1 MRTVRSRLSKRQI
14 VFLHTLK
21 SKNNLSEEDYRYLL
35 KEGAGVC
42 SSTELD
48 QEGLNQVLD
57 LLEQLGFDVGDR
69 KKPTKKYCYRKGM
82 ATPPQLKYI
91 EDMARRIFT
100 QGGRQAFD
108 HWLENYFKVSHPQ
121 FLTAGTAQRAI
132 EALKGMDQRGYKAG
146 SCE

>member
-1 MRTVRSRLSKRQI
+1 MSGIER
-14 VFLHTLK
+14 
-21 SKNNLSEEDYRYLL
+21 
-35 KEGAGVC
+35 
-42 SSTELD
+42 
-48 QEGLNQVLD
+48 NQPD
-57 LLEQLGFDVGDR
+57 NTAIG
-69 KKPTKKYCYRKGM
+69 KGWRH
-82 ATPPQLKYI
+82 PPQLKYI
-91 EDMARRIFT
+91 EDMAKRIFA

>member
-48 QEGLNQVLD
+48 QDGLNQVLD
-57 LLEQLGFDVGDR
+57 LLEQIGLDVGDR
-69 KKPTKKYCYRKGM
+69 KKPTRQYSYRKGM
-82 ATPPQLKYI
+82 ATPPPAEIHRGHGQAHIRARWPPGVRPLVGKLLQGISPPVLNGGYRATRDRGI
-91 EDMARRIFT
+91 ERD
-100 QGGRQAFD
+100 
-108 HWLENYFKVSHPQ
+108 
-121 FLTAGTAQRAI
+121 
-132 EALKGMDQRGYKAG
+132 G
-146 SCE
+146 SERL